1 MARRS
6 VPVENFTLAA
16 THLMPG
22 GGWHM
27 KPISLAVAPFV
38 NVAGVWLRSLFD

>member
-6 VPVENFTLAA
+6 VPVESFTVAA
-16 THLMPG
+16 MHLMPG

-27 KPISLAVAPFV
+27 QPISRAVAPFV
-38 NVAGVWLRSLFD
+38 SVAGVWLRSLFD